1 VVEEAGAGSWDE
13 ERREVPENER
23 WEPRDCKMQNH
34 MQRLLE
40 LLQCRILLH
49 FEDALA
55 DAASAGDGL
64 RPPGHGMSRT
74 VKALSHPRHNSQ

>member
-55 DAASAGDGL
+55 DAASAGDSL
-64 RPPGHGMSRT
+64 N
-74 VKALSHPRHNSQ
+74 VILSHHHDSFSALVND